1 MSDWSE
7 DIAVAEAAAERVQAA
22 EDVAEARFD
31 AVVARAQA
39 ADEPGQGR
47 SSDEL
52 QHWLAAR
59 RATDAAWGTWSEVMD
74 SKPHN

>member
-7 DIAVAEAAAERVQAA
+7 DIAEAEAAAERTQAA
-22 EDVAEARFD
+22 EDMAEARFD
-31 AVVARAQA
+31 AVVAMAQSTG
-39 ADEPGQGR
+39 EPSQGR
-47 SSDEL
+47 SSEEL

-74 SKPHN
+74 SKPHD